1 MNSTIT
7 NERLQQHSIEP
18 NNSELRRDSLA
29 PLQASAQKLMRSGL
43 SIFPCKPQ
51 GKEPLGH
58 YAPHGF
64 KSARNDESALSA
76 WNDGVAAN
84 IGVACEASAITVVD
98 CDTGFVSQEDGIAWA
113 HNLGFDTLTVR
124 TGRTSSCGIHFYFA
138 GTTKSCSFELNGV
151 SGQIKSAGGYVIG
164 PGSV

>member
-1 MNSTIT
+1 
-7 NERLQQHSIEP
+7 
-18 NNSELRRDSLA
+18 
-29 PLQASAQKLMRSGL
+29 
-43 SIFPCKPQ
+43 
-51 GKEPLGH
+51 
-58 YAPHGF
+58 GF

-164 PGSV
+164 PGSVHESVKLYEVVHDVPMAVLPPCFASLGIDTKKDAPAGNDEELVPVG